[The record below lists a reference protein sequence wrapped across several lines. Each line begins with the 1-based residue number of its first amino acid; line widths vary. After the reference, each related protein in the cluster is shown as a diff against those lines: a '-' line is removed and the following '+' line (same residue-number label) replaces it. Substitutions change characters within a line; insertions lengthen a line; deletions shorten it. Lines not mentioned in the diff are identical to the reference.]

1 VQQCLIHHSSF
12 QSTHWASPTVTE
24 WAGGYSPGKIPGKS
38 ALDMLSNN
46 YFCHVVLI
54 GSSETLAG
62 PGGDRASDAETA
74 QCHSAGDCQ

>member
-1 VQQCLIHHSSF
+1 
-12 QSTHWASPTVTE
+12 
-24 WAGGYSPGKIPGKS
+24 
-38 ALDMLSNN
+38 MLSNN

-74 QCHSAGDCQ
+74 QCHSA